1 VVKAVD
7 EIGKPTEWEAADL
20 PVGGGKN
27 EFKQIT
33 FLEITEE
40 VSTIDIS
47 VADDGEL
54 ITDKRLTEA
63 QVQLYFPNDARGTKH
78 NVYATMWYPASSL
91 GTYILK
97 EAITNSNRW
106 HVLDMRA
113 MGVPLCYDFAGP
125 DEKYRGGGAPSFAYT
140 SVGWEDGDKREPYL
154 YHRGFQF
161 TVRDTVFPIGTKVR
175 IYGR

>member
-1 VVKAVD
+1 
-7 EIGKPTEWEAADL
+7 
-20 PVGGGKN
+20 
-27 EFKQIT
+27 
-33 FLEITEE
+33 
-40 VSTIDIS
+40 
-47 VADDGEL
+47 L

-78 NVYATMWYPASSL
+78 DVYATLWYPSIPL
-91 GTYILK
+91 GTYTLK
-97 EAITNSNRW
+97 EAITNSNSW
-106 HVLDMRA
+106 YVLDMRA
-113 MGVPLCYDFAGP
+113 MGVPLCYCFSGAYDP
-125 DEKYRGGGAPSFAYT
+125 TYRGGGAPSFPYT